1 MLFDVN
7 SLVRRLSLATFA
19 VGRKQA
25 VQLMTV
31 SVLLMSA
38 GAAAP
43 APSIAADAAAATA
56 VKVGDAA
63 PDFSLAADNGKTV
76 KLSDYKGKH
85 NVVLFFYAKDDTP
98 VCTKES
104 CAFKNSYSK
113 FKTKNA
119 EVFGISPD
127 DTKSHEHF
135 KTEQSLPYL
144 LLSDSGNKVK
154 TAWGYPAD
162 RVTFVID
169 KKGKIRH
176 MYNAKSEDQKHV
188 DEAFKGLEDMG
199 EDETGGSF

>member
-7 SLVRRLSLATFA
+7 SLVRRLGLATFSI
-19 VGRKQA
+19 GRKQA
-25 VQLMTV
+25 IQLMTA
-31 SVLLMSA
+31 SVLLISA
-38 GAAAP
+38 GAVGS
-43 APSIAADAAAATA
+43 PSKAADAAATTA
-56 VKVGDAA
+56 VKVGDMA
-63 PDFSLAADNGKTV
+63 PDFSLVADNGKKV
-76 KLSDYKGKH
+76 KLSDYRGKH
-85 NVVLFFYAKDDTP
+85 NVVLFFYTKDDTP

-104 CAFKNSYSK
+104 CAFKNSYTK

-144 LLSDSGNKVK
+144 LLSDSDNKVK
-154 TAWGYPAD
+154 TAWGYPSD

-169 KKGKIRH
+169 RKGKIRH
-176 MYNAKSEDQKHV
+176 MYDAKSEDQKHV
-188 DEAFKGLEDMG
+188 DEAFKGLADMG